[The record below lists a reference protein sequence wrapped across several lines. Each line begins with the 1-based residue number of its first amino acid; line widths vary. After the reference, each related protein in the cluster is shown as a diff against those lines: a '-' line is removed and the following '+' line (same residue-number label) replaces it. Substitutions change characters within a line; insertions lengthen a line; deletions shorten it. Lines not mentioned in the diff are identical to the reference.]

1 MTTTP
6 SNPAFK
12 VGDKIRYY
20 SPYWGQWKYTEV
32 TRITADGFLWGRWA
46 VEGGKL
52 PTTET
57 YCNPSKYQI
66 EMVVQADPYA
76 EDPDSWV

>member
-1 MTTTP
+1 
-6 SNPAFK
+6 
-12 VGDKIRYY
+12 
-20 SPYWGQWKYTEV
+20 
-32 TRITADGFLWGRWA
+32 LWGRWA